1 MNYLQL
7 RIVTIGNKLIKFYV
21 FLTHINDVFSVPFGT
36 LIGFRHSILRK
47 TQNNSY
53 KMESFYPTR
62 KNKME
67 NHDNQLLLSSS
78 SHGAKHSLILRKVH
92 TENGMVVGFDGN
104 STADK
109 IMSVMV
115 SV

>member
-1 MNYLQL
+1 M
-7 RIVTIGNKLIKFYV
+7 
-21 FLTHINDVFSVPFGT
+21 D
-36 LIGFRHSILRK
+36 
-47 TQNNSY
+47 
-53 KMESFYPTR
+53 
-62 KNKME
+62 
-67 NHDNQLLLSSS
+67 NHDDQLLLSSS

-104 STADK
+104 STSDK